1 MREIKNAVQAT
12 RADGQDVKQQLHDAS
27 ERWKSAVALNC
38 QMQEQIKSLVEAQ
51 NASLAVAKET
61 AWSAAFSMMSER
73 LSWVK
78 ALDDTNKQ
86 HLKGSQ

>member
-1 MREIKNAVQAT
+1 MQYKLQAQM
-12 RADGQDVKQQLHDAS
+12 DDVKQQLHEEN
-27 ERWKSAVALNC
+27 ERWKSAVSLNI

-51 NASLAVAKET
+51 NASLAAVKET

-73 LSWVK
+73 LSWGK